1 MLLAML
7 CASVSASAYDF
18 EASGV
23 KYTISSLTEL
33 TVAVDGVFNEDTTLL
48 DIPQTVEYR
57 GKTLTVTSIA
67 AEALKDLKQLSAV
80 SLPQTILS
88 IGAEAFSGDTCLRSI
103 ILPDSLHT
111 LEEGAFRDCTSLKSI
126 SIPNGITSISNELFY
141 GCSSLKTVSLNNNIT
156 TIGIRAFKKSGIES
170 IELPNSIQQIEHQA
184 FSASMLK
191 AIELPTSITYIK
203 SYCFEDC
210 VNLIDITLHAKE
222 IDSYAFRNCTSL
234 TTINL
239 PQNLES
245 INVDAF
251 RGCTNLLEFSIPS
264 SVTNI
269 SPSILWDC
277 PNLNKLTIGNGLTG
291 LPHYH
296 TQYSGRD
303 CSTLGS
309 YNYYGRDDCNKTYL
323 QGLKKVIIED
333 SDTPFSI
340 KGFIVND
347 SLIPAFANI
356 DLDYFYV
363 GRPLKDIN
371 SMGKGYICNYYEG
384 WQKGR
389 GHITTLEI
397 AGGCNYNHYF
407 YQRVDTLILGA
418 NINLFI
424 PNNVYANDLKKVV
437 CLSTVPPNIQDDED
451 MAFPTNVYVDAVLY
465 VPTGCK
471 NTYSSAVGWRNFW
484 NIEEIDKPTHI
495 ELQSVDTDNYTV
507 DVYSIQGTLI
517 KKNIYLYDLGE
528 LPKGLYIIASGK
540 GSKKIVI

>member
-1 MLLAML
+1 
-7 CASVSASAYDF
+7 
-18 EASGV
+18 
-23 KYTISSLTEL
+23 
-33 TVAVDGVFNEDTTLL
+33 
-48 DIPQTVEYR
+48 
-57 GKTLTVTSIA
+57 
-67 AEALKDLKQLSAV
+67 
-80 SLPQTILS
+80 
-88 IGAEAFSGDTCLRSI
+88 
-103 ILPDSLHT
+103 
-111 LEEGAFRDCTSLKSI
+111 
-126 SIPNGITSISNELFY
+126 
-141 GCSSLKTVSLNNNIT
+141 
-156 TIGIRAFKKSGIES
+156 
-170 IELPNSIQQIEHQA
+170 
-184 FSASMLK
+184 MLK
-191 AIELPTSITYIK
+191 AIELPTSIKDIT
-203 SYCFEDC
+203 SHCFEDC
-210 VNLIDITLHAKE
+210 VNLTDITLHAK
-222 IDSYAFRNCTSL
+222 IIYSNAFMNCTSL

-239 PQNLES
+239 PQNLETIYS
-245 INVDAF
+245 DAF

-264 SVTNI
+264 SVTDI
-269 SPSILWDC
+269 SPSILWEC
-277 PNLNKLTIGNGLTG
+277 PNLNRLSIGNGLTG

-296 TQYSGRD
+296 TQYSGG

-309 YNYYGRDDCNKTYL
+309 HFYYRGDDRNKTYL

-356 DLDYFYV
+356 DLEYFYV
-363 GRPLKDIN
+363 GRPLKDID
-371 SMGKGYICNYYEG
+371 SMGNHGHINYYEG
-384 WQKGR
+384 WQQGR
-389 GHITTLEI
+389 GHITTLEL

-407 YQRVDTLILGA
+407 YQRVDTLVLGA

-424 PNNVYANDLKKVV
+424 PYNVYANDLKKVV

-471 NTYSSAVGWRNFW
+471 NAYSSAVGWRNFW

-517 KKNIYLYDLGE
+517 KKDIYLYDLGE
-528 LPKGLYIIASGK
+528 LPKGLYIIVSGK